1 MTDSTKKSLCCC
13 TIMAIAAIL
22 FIGGI
27 LIYIYSR
34 PIVIKGDDNFT
45 DEHKSLIEQMSLLSL
60 SNNSGSGFSWSWAG
74 AVLVLAII
82 GGLAYAYY
90 RKIKLPRH
98 RANREASQQQATQQQ
113 RQQEF
118 LLELMNRPAPH

>member
-22 FIGGI
+22 FIG
-27 LIYIYSR
+27 
-34 PIVIKGDDNFT
+34 
-45 DEHKSLIEQMSLLSL
+45 
-60 SNNSGSGFSWSWAG
+60 SGFSWSWAG
-74 AVLVLAII
+74 AVLVLAVI

>member
-34 PIVIKGDDNFT
+34 PIVIKG
-45 DEHKSLIEQMSLLSL
+45 
-60 SNNSGSGFSWSWAG
+60 SGFSWSWAG
-74 AVLVLAII
+74 AVLVLATM